1 MSKLSLSRA
10 WEETTAVLARDG
22 RLFLA
27 VGLALF
33 VLPGLIVGVVMPQAR
48 AGELP
53 APGLWLALA
62 VVAVIVWLVGQ
73 LAVIWLAI
81 RPQVAVGEAI
91 VHGARRLVPYVVA
104 VLVWLIPIL
113 VIGSALSAILKL
125 NASHPPLTV
134 ALALIA
140 LTIFG
145 AFLAVRL
152 VLSSAVASAE
162 HGGPFAILRRSWELS
177 RGNWWRLFAFLL
189 LFVIAALCLV
199 VAVGSVTSL
208 LVRLFAEDAG
218 PRSVGGLLIAI
229 VGEVLNALLSVGFLV
244 ILARI
249 YTQLSGKM
257 AVQPSVPS
265 SGT

>member
-53 APGLWLALA
+53 APGVWLALA
-62 VVAVIVWLVGQ
+62 LVAIIVWLVGQ

-91 VHGARRLVPYVVA
+91 VHGAKRLVPYVVA
-104 VLVWLIPIL
+104 VLAWLIPIL
-113 VIGSALSAILKL
+113 VVGSALSAFLKM
-125 NASHPPLTV
+125 NASHPPLIA

-162 HGGPFAILRRSWELS
+162 NLGPIAILRRSWELS
-177 RGNWWRLFAFLL
+177 RGNWWRLFVFVL
-189 LFVIAALCLV
+189 LFWIGALCLV
-199 VAVGSVTSL
+199 WAVGSVAGV
-208 LVRLFAEDAG
+208 LVRMAFADLG
-218 PRSVGGLLIAI
+218 PLTVGGLI
-229 VGEVLNALLSVGFLV
+229 VGIISQVLSSVLSIVFFV
-244 ILARI
+244 MLARL
-249 YTQLSGKM
+249 Y
-257 AVQPSVPS
+257 VQRTGPDSPQASVPK
-265 SGT
+265 SGI

>member
-1 MSKLSLSRA
+1 MPKLSLSRA
-10 WEETTAVLARDG
+10 WEETTAVLAHDG

-33 VLPGLIVGVVMPQAR
+33 VLPGLIVGVVIPPAR
-48 AGELP
+48 AGEFP

-62 VVAVIVWLVGQ
+62 LVAIIVWLVGQ

-91 VHGARRLVPYVVA
+91 VHGVRRLVPYVIA

-113 VIGSALSAILKL
+113 VVGSALSAFLKM
-125 NASHPPLTV
+125 NERHPPLI
-134 ALALIA
+134 AAIALIA

-177 RGNWWRLFAFLL
+177 RGNWWRLFVFVL
-189 LFVIAALCLV
+189 LFWIGALCLV
-199 VAVGSVTSL
+199 WAVGSVAGVL
-208 LVRLFAEDAG
+208 ARMVFADIG
-218 PRSVGGLLIAI
+218 PLSVGGLLIGI
-229 VGEVLNALLSVGFLV
+229 VSQLLSSALSIVFFV
-244 ILARI
+244 MLARL
-249 YTQLSGKM
+249 Y
-257 AVQPSVPS
+257 VQRAGADPAQASVPK
-265 SGT
+265 SGI